1 MINKA
6 NNSIVYE
13 KNMKKEILYTL
24 WSEGMLVIIIAII
37 FFFIITKMITRRLIV
52 KKFCVHFFEHAF

>member
-13 KNMKKEILYTL
+13 KNMKKEILYTF
-24 WSEGMLVIIIAII
+24 WSEGVLVIIIAII
-37 FFFIITKMITRRLIV
+37 FFFIITKMIR
-52 KKFCVHFFEHAF
+52 